1 MANSV
6 QHNITA
12 LNANRN
18 FGITQATVAKST
30 EKLSSGYKINRA
42 ADDAAGLSISEK
54 MRRQIKG
61 LTQASSN
68 AQDGISAVQTAE
80 GALTEVHD
88 MLQRMDELAT
98 KAANGSLSEDDRKN
112 VQDEVD
118 TLLTEIDRV
127 SETTKFNETYLLKGN
142 GNKSVK
148 TVNAH
153 DAGLAGSLVDDA
165 SDATKAVFTAKA
177 FGVGDT
183 VKIGGTDY
191 TIVGSAKSSDYQSI
205 AEYTAPAADDKLI
218 QNGVTYSYD
227 SAHTAWKDSNGNT
240 TTLRAG
246 DTLVTGGEKKTL
258 VGATGLA
265 MNVSPEATPSW
276 AAGDTVTDSNGNT
289 YTYQTE
295 STTAGVNLTNPGF
308 YTAQPGAAVAGTA
321 TPDYTLAGGET
332 YTIAASGATGTVPS
346 PSGIASIDSIKEN
359 IKGLAAGT
367 VVQIGSNID
376 STGTVNDYK
385 SYTIGVTTK
394 ADGSVYTA
402 DDVADLVKAG
412 NYVNNGTNTFY
423 ALPSAAEKDTE
434 ITVNEAYD
442 KMASALEQASNIGT
456 DSDANSKA
464 VVKNNG
470 DGTFEITKGSVTV
483 DNALTFNLHVGADAD
498 LTNKIGVSIDTMNAS
513 GLGIKGLNVKDAT
526 GEAAT
531 YAIDAIEDAI
541 KKVSTQRSALGAT
554 QNRLE
559 HTIKNLDNVVEN
571 TTSAEQEIRDTDMA
585 TEMVKFSSANIL
597 SQAGTSMLAQANQS
611 NQGILS
617 LLG

>member
-153 DAGLAGSLVDDA
+153 DAGLAGSLADDA
-165 SDATKAVFTAKA
+165 SDATKALFTAKA

-227 SAHTAWKDSNGNT
+227 SANTAWKDSNGNT

-258 VGATGLA
+258 VGSSSLT
-265 MNVSPEATPSW
+265 MNVAPNTVTW
-276 AAGDTVTDSNGNT
+276 AAGDQITGLDGNT
-289 YTYQTE
+289 YTYYAAN
-295 STTAGVNLTNPGF
+295 TTGTSVAGF
-308 YTAQPGAAVAGTA
+308 YTSTPANNAASA
-321 TPDYTLAGGET
+321 DYTTTGGET
-332 YTIAASGATGTVPS
+332 IVSNASGATGTVPS

-376 STGTVNDYK
+376 STGAVSDYK